1 MKKRLI
7 SLLVALCMAVTLLPV
22 SAITA
27 WAEEGGSNLK
37 PLRFR
42 QGYPVLDDITPTTNS
57 DGHEIYTGKDW
68 SYDATAK
75 VLTIAPENPTTYDLK
90 ECGNIRLD
98 PKSILCSAI
107 IRKNAE
113 IVNGKFWNAENPGS
127 SITNDGTITSGVYS
141 MPVIN
146 HGTIT
151 GGTFKSTVTN
161 NGTIKGGIFHKKP
174 EDGQV
179 ADGYTLKVNS
189 QQNGSYESFDTEISY
204 FGNSGY
210 VIPNSDHDTS
220 ITIYISLKNSQAV
233 LFPIDVTF
241 GDSNDTH
248 CLFEDWAPSAR
259 YYDDGSGNF
268 SVTFTAPPATADTVT
283 LSKLTRLVIDEN
295 GYPVGTKGGTQN
307 YSGDG
312 WNFNASNN
320 TLTLESGRYDFSGEE
335 NALGPLNPS
344 VQLVV
349 ESGAKLTGGA
359 FKNEPT
365 GEGAGTFRT
374 VTLNG
379 TGSITA
385 VNGLAS
391 GDWGNKLYA
400 VKTGNN
406 TITASEPIRDINRI
420 LLEND
425 DPIYPPDSSNKK
437 TVCINI
443 QQFLNSVSALDP
455 EADITLNQASHGLS
469 LIMDS
474 DGTPVIANAPF
485 KPDGN
490 FYNYCGNGWHYQAL
504 SGDPGNV
511 YLESGN
517 YNFLYTDPV
526 NKKGENLRSV
536 NCGIVNEG
544 STIEDG
550 IFNALVANG
559 QPGST
564 SSEPHVIEGGTF
576 AAGLLCNDGVITG
589 GAFNGKDS
597 VLNKLLGSTVV
608 SDTALS
614 GDYRSVTVK
623 DGAIVKV
630 NDTLPLIY
638 DETTHDLVQG
648 LAWNLYSYAGTVLTV
663 ESNVDITNINGQKIG
678 KAFSS
683 YYLNGETNKKVVCFE
698 MPDSDVELNSTKIV
712 VPDPKPEPKPEPEP
726 EASTYT
732 LTVKGGTF
740 TYNGGEAMTS
750 ASVPVDAE
758 VKVTLN
764 QSAVPE
770 GMVFD
775 LWAMD
780 EASLLGNPAVAYNE
794 ESFTIPA
801 GSVAKGSTVTVE
813 AQYRD
818 ATIESE
824 PSVLGTAAIIGVAGA
839 GTAVIVWQGYRIG
852 MELYE
857 KYFQPTPEET
867 AAEQPAPEA
876 PAAAAS

>member
-27 WAEEGGSNLK
+27 WAEEGGSNSTT
-37 PLRFR
+37 LRIEN
-42 QGYPVLDDITPTTNS
+42 GYPVGS
-57 DGHEIYTGKDW
+57 GGEDW

-113 IVNGKFWNAENPGS
+113 IVNGKFWNAGNPGS

-151 GGTFKSTVTN
+151 GGMFNSTVTN
-161 NGTIKGGIFHKKP
+161 TGTIKGGIFHKKP
-174 EDGQV
+174 ENGQV

-189 QQNGSYESFDTEISY
+189 QQNGSYESYDAEISY

-248 CLFEDWAPSAR
+248 CLSEDWAPSPR
-259 YYDDGSGNF
+259 YYDDGHGYF

-283 LSKLTRLVIDEN
+283 LSMLTRLVIDKD
-295 GYPVGTKGGTQN
+295 GYPVGTKGGTQD
-307 YSGDG
+307 YSGNG
-312 WNFNASNN
+312 WNFDASNN
-320 TLTLESGRYDFSGEE
+320 TLTLTSGRYDFSGEK
-335 NALGPLNPS
+335 NALHPLNPN

-349 ESGAKLTGGA
+349 ESGAMLTGGA
-359 FKNEPT
+359 FKNKPT
-365 GEGAGTFRT
+365 GEGAGTFKT

-400 VKTGNN
+400 VQTGNN
-406 TITASEPIRDINRI
+406 TITASKPIRDINLKAIYDDDVADLYPTQSDLSTI
-420 LLEND
+420 LLNVGWLEYHGYIEEN
-425 DPIYPPDSSNKK
+425 
-437 TVCINI
+437 T
-443 QQFLNSVSALDP
+443 
-455 EADITLNQASHGLS
+455 DIVLNQGTYSTLKMA
-469 LIMDS
+469 D
-474 DGTPVIANAPF
+474 DGTPVIVNAPF

-490 FYNYCGNGWHYQAL
+490 LYNYCGNGWHYQAL
-504 SGDPGNV
+504 SGDPGTV

-544 STIEDG
+544 SIIEDG
-550 IFNALVANG
+550 IFNTLVANG

-564 SSEPHVIEGGTF
+564 F
-576 AAGLLCNDGVITG
+576 AGV
-589 GAFNGKDS
+589 
-597 VLNKLLGSTVV
+597 
-608 SDTALS
+608 
-614 GDYRSVTVK
+614 R
-623 DGAIVKV
+623 
-630 NDTLPLIY
+630 
-638 DETTHDLVQG
+638 
-648 LAWNLYSYAGTVLTV
+648 
-663 ESNVDITNINGQKIG
+663 
-678 KAFSS
+678 
-683 YYLNGETNKKVVCFE
+683 
-698 MPDSDVELNSTKIV
+698 
-712 VPDPKPEPKPEPEP
+712 
-726 EASTYT
+726 
-732 LTVKGGTF
+732 
-740 TYNGGEAMTS
+740 
-750 ASVPVDAE
+750 
-758 VKVTLN
+758 
-764 QSAVPE
+764 
-770 GMVFD
+770 
-775 LWAMD
+775 
-780 EASLLGNPAVAYNE
+780 
-794 ESFTIPA
+794 
-801 GSVAKGSTVTVE
+801 
-813 AQYRD
+813 
-818 ATIESE
+818 
-824 PSVLGTAAIIGVAGA
+824 
-839 GTAVIVWQGYRIG
+839 
-852 MELYE
+852 
-857 KYFQPTPEET
+857 
-867 AAEQPAPEA
+867 
-876 PAAAAS
+876 